1 MPVPLDKESEAKVRE
16 QAIIYNKETKRP
28 LSAYQKQINEF
39 AGDIAAR
46 NPSLLTKRGELLQTA
61 RAAVYDSG
69 YAYKKGHSRSKRLS
83 SASSLPETPNRPKL
97 NQEIREQR
105 IHDLTE
111 EISDLDKRISFK
123 EKRVNAA
130 ASVKKLQ
137 FKACDE
143 ITDEIAEC
151 KAKCRQLLAEL
162 KEFKNKDKRS
172 KAYRKSTGRNVS
184 SNECHH
190 PKSPLSSDDERGRK
204 RKLMRSPNP
213 THSASE
219 SEISIIERSSTS
231 PYPPSS

>member
-16 QAIIYNKETKRP
+16 QAIIYSKEIKRP

-39 AGDIAAR
+39 AGDIAVR
-46 NPSLLTKRGELLQTA
+46 NPSLLTKRGELLEAA
-61 RAAVYDSG
+61 RASVYESG
-69 YAYKKGHSRSKRLS
+69 YTYKKGHSRSKRFS
-83 SASSLPETPNRPKL
+83 SSSSSEPPKRPKL
-97 NQEIREQR
+97 NQEIRERR

-130 ASVKKLQ
+130 ANVKNY
-137 FKACDE
+137 KACDE

-151 KAKCRQLLAEL
+151 KAKRRQLLAEM

-172 KAYRKSTGRNVS
+172 KAYRKSIGRNAS

-190 PKSPLSSDDERGRK
+190 HPRLPLSSDDEQRK
-204 RKLMRSPNP
+204 RLRCIKDCLGV
-213 THSASE
+213 
-219 SEISIIERSSTS
+219 
-231 PYPPSS
+231 